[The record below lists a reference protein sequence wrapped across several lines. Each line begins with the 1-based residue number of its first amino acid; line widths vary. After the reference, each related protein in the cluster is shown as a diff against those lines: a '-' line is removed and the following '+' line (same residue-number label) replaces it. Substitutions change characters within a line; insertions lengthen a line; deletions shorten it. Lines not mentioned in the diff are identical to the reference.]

1 MRNSTD
7 RRQLE
12 VTRSAINHGRLSL
25 CPAKEGFF
33 PDDVFG
39 GSTKDLPGNLVE
51 IRARGLGQPVLTDL
65 PTDQNGKPRWF
76 FRDRPWVKNFIRHF
90 NLREGDTVNLTRI
103 GKREYLLDAVP
114 ETLTFIDL
122 FAGIGGI
129 RMAYEST
136 GAKCVF
142 SSEWNRFAAQTYEAN
157 FGDAPHGDITK
168 IDAGDIP
175 DHDILVAGFP
185 CQPFSIAG
193 VSKKNS
199 LGKAHGFKDETQ
211 GTLFFDIV
219 RILEEKQPRAFMLEN
234 VRNLKSHDKGRTY
247 AVIRRNLERLG
258 YLIQDEVINS
268 SVVVPQ
274 KRQRVFIVGTK
285 PGLRFHFPTE
295 EELLCHR
302 QAACIGDILEAK
314 VDPKYIL
321 TEHLWNYLQDYKK
334 KHRASGNGFGF
345 GLVGHDSISRT
356 ISARYYKDGSEILVD
371 RGDGKCPRMLTE
383 RECAR
388 LMGFPDTFVIPV
400 SKTQAYKQFGNSVV
414 VPVVTAVAEQLVG
427 AIRKNELVDR
437 IPELLRV

>member
-1 MRNSTD
+1 MRSCTECQ
-7 RRQLE
+7 QLE
-12 VTRSAINHGRLSL
+12 VTRGALNHGRLSL
-25 CPAKEGFF
+25 CSAKSLF

-39 GSTKDLPGNLVE
+39 GPTKDILGKPVE
-51 IRARGLGQPVLTDL
+51 LLIRGLGLTVKTDL
-65 PTDQNGKPRWF
+65 PTDHSGRPRWF
-76 FRDRPWVKNFIRHF
+76 FRNRSWVKEFISCF
-90 NLREGDTVNLTRI
+90 GLQVGDRVNLLRLGERKYVLEAI
-103 GKREYLLDAVP
+103 P
-114 ETLTFIDL
+114 EELTFVDL

-129 RMAYEST
+129 RMAYESA

-142 SSEWNRFAAQTYEAN
+142 SSEWNRFAAQTYKAN
-157 FGDAPHGDITK
+157 FGDLPAGDITK
-168 IDAGDIP
+168 INAADIP

-234 VRNLKSHDKGRTY
+234 VRNLKTHDKGRTY
-247 AVIRRNLERLG
+247 EIIRKNLDRLG
-258 YLIQDEVINS
+258 YLVQDMVIDS
-268 SVVVPQ
+268 SSVVPQ

-295 EELLCHR
+295 DDLR
-302 QAACIGDILEAK
+302 KYKQAGCIGDILEDA
-314 VDPKYIL
+314 VDPKYTL
-321 TEHLWNYLQDYKK
+321 TEHLWNYLQNYKK

-345 GLVGHDSISRT
+345 GLVSHDSISRT

-371 RGDGKCPRMLTE
+371 QGEGRRPRMLTE

-388 LMGFPDTFVIPV
+388 LMGFPDSFVIPV

-414 VPVVTAVAEQLVG
+414 VPVVRAVAEQLVG
-427 AIRKNELVDR
+427 AIRRNELVGPA
-437 IPELLRV
+437 PELLSV